1 MQESPKRPSGSD
13 APDAK
18 HIKASDEGVDAPS
31 DASATRS
38 DEADHLP
45 DGFVGAVSGRRVEST
60 NCTITGDDNDY
71 SGNHNKYIGN
81 NLRVTGNNNIVI
93 GNNCKIS
100 GDFNEHT
107 GTGNIDTGNG
117 NTHVSG
123 NGTVRH
129 IPDLRITGNAHVN
142 MNPQRGLSGQFD
154 GPPGPRAP
162 GTRNSA
168 ELTYLHAEETNIR
181 VKTINARGRSTITLT
196 YPGCAESGIE
206 DVFVYDD
213 ATIVVKYPGASPIRI
228 RIGKDIPVSE

>member
-18 HIKASDEGVDAPS
+18 HVKTSDKCVDAPS

-45 DGFVGAVSGRRVEST
+45 DGFVGAVSGRRIEST
-60 NCTITGDDNDY
+60 DCTITGDDNDY

-123 NGTVRH
+123 NGTVRN
-129 IPDLRITGNAHVN
+129 IPTLRVTGNVAIDA
-142 MNPQRGLSGQFD
+142 QRGVFGPFS

-162 GTRNSA
+162 SARSPVGLTSLNTREA
-168 ELTYLHAEETNIR
+168 PVR
-181 VKTINARGRSTITLT
+181 VKTVNARTGATIILN
-196 YPGCAESGIE
+196 YPTCAEAGIE
-206 DVFVYDD
+206 DVFIYDD
-213 ATIVVKYPGASPIRI
+213 STVIIKYPGASPIRI
-228 RIGKDIPVSE
+228 RIGKDRPESE